1 MLLSAIN
8 RFLRSEA
15 KGGIVLFIAA
25 LAALILSNSPFASF
39 YQAILE
45 TPFAVHLANLVVA
58 KPSLFWIN
66 EGLMTIFFLL
76 VGLELKRE
84 FLIGHLSG
92 VTKLVL
98 PGMAALGGMLV
109 PALIYAVVNWRHAL
123 SLQGW
128 AVPVATDIAFALG
141 VLSLLGSRIPFS
153 LRLFLMVLAIFDD
166 LGAIIIIAV
175 FHSQELSWVSML
187 LACFILLILVCLNR
201 AGVRRLSFYL
211 IFGVLLWFCV
221 LQSGVHAT
229 VAGMLLAFAIP
240 LRSQQAERES
250 PLQLLEGILQPWVA
264 YLVMP
269 LFAFANAGLPL
280 NGLTRDILVDPVTL
294 GIIAGLFLGKQSGVF
309 GFAWLMIKF
318 KWAKLPQHAAWIQ
331 LYGVALLCG
340 IGFTMSLF
348 IGTLTFQGAQPI
360 YLIKVRLGVLLA
372 SILSGVVG
380 AIVLLFFASRKRV
393 ND

>member
-1 MLLSAIN
+1 MLFSAIKC
-8 RFLRSEA
+8 FLCSEA

-25 LAALILSNSPFASF
+25 LAALILSNSSFASF
-39 YQAILE
+39 YQALLE
-45 TPFAVHLANLVVA
+45 TPFVVHLANLVVV

-84 FLIGHLSG
+84 FLLGHLSG
-92 VTKLVL
+92 VTKVIL

-109 PALIYAVVNWRHAL
+109 PALSYAMINWHHAF

-141 VLSLLGSRIPFS
+141 VLSLLGSRIPLS
-153 LRLFLMVLAIFDD
+153 LRLFLMALAIFDD

-175 FHSQELSWVSML
+175 FHSQELSWISML
-187 LACFILLILVCLNR
+187 LACFILFILVCLNR
-201 AGVRRLSFYL
+201 AGVYRLSFYL
-211 IFGVLLWFCV
+211 ILGILLWFCV

-229 VAGMLLAFAIP
+229 VAGVLLAFVIP
-240 LRSQQAERES
+240 LRASPAEQVS
-250 PLQLLEGILQPWVA
+250 PLQLLERILQPWVA
-264 YLVMP
+264 YGVMP

-280 NGLTRDILVDPVTL
+280 NGLTKDILVDSVTL

-309 GFAWLMIKF
+309 GFAWLMIKL
-318 KWAKLPQHAAWIQ
+318 KWAKLPQHVTWAQ

-348 IGTLTFQGAQPI
+348 IGALTFQAAPTN

-372 SILSGVVG
+372 SLLSALAG
-380 AIVLLFFASRKRV
+380 ASVLWFFAVRKRV
-393 ND
+393 HD

>member
-1 MLLSAIN
+1 MLLNAIK

-15 KGGIVLFIAA
+15 RGGIVLFIAA
-25 LAALILSNSPFASF
+25 LAALMLSNSPFASF
-39 YQAILE
+39 YQAVLE
-45 TPFAVHLANLVVA
+45 TPFVIHLANLIVT
-58 KPSLFWIN
+58 KPLLFWIN

-84 FLIGHLSG
+84 FLMGHLSG
-92 VTKLVL
+92 FAKVVL

-109 PALIYAVVNWRHAL
+109 PALIYAVLNWRHAI

-141 VLSLLGSRIPFS
+141 VLSLLGRCIPLS

-166 LGAIIIIAV
+166 VGAIIIIAV
-175 FHSQELSWVSML
+175 FHSQALSWISIL
-187 LACFILLILVCLNR
+187 LACFTLFTLVCLNR

-211 IFGVLLWFCV
+211 IFGVLLWVCV
-221 LQSGVHAT
+221 LESGVHAT
-229 VAGMLLAFAIP
+229 VAGVLLACVIP
-240 LRSQQAERES
+240 LHSQKAESVS
-250 PLQLLEGILQPWVA
+250 PLQALEEILQPWVA

-280 NGLTRDILVDPVTL
+280 NGLTKGVFVDPVTL

-309 GFAWLMIKF
+309 GFAWLMIKLG
-318 KWAKLPQHAAWIQ
+318 WAKLPQHATWTH

-348 IGTLTFQGAQPI
+348 IGTLAFQDAQPI

-380 AIVLLFFASRKRV
+380 AIVLLFFAARKRV
-393 ND
+393 NY